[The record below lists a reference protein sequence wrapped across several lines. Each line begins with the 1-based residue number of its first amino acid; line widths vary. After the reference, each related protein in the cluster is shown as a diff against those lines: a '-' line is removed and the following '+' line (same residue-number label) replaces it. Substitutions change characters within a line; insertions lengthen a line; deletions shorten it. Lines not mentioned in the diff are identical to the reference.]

1 MTAALVVVAAVVIV
15 LAIAAAVVYNGLVR
29 YRNSV
34 TNGWALVDTELQR
47 RHDLIPNLVETV
59 RGYAQHEQA
68 VLQHVTEAR
77 AAAVVAPATP
87 GGRAA
92 TESALVDG
100 VRSLFAVAEQYPDL
114 EANQQFLELQRQ
126 LVDTEDRIAV
136 ARRVYNA
143 NVRDYNTAIQ
153 SFPGVLF
160 ARNGRFD
167 AAQPFT
173 VSEALRS
180 EEPPGVQGLTTSA

>member
-1 MTAALVVVAAVVIV
+1 MTAALVVVVALVVV
-15 LAIAAAVVYNGLVR
+15 LAIAAAVVYNSLVR
-29 YRNSV
+29 HRNAV

-47 RHDLIPNLVETV
+47 RHDLVPNLVETV
-59 RGYAQHEQA
+59 RGYAEHERS

-77 AAAVVAPATP
+77 AAAVIAPATP
-87 GGRAA
+87 EGRAA
-92 TESALVDG
+92 SETALVEG
-100 VRSLFAVAEQYPDL
+100 VRSLFAVAERYPDL
-114 EANQQFLELQRQ
+114 KANQQFLELQRQ

-160 ARNGRFD
+160 ARNGRFT

-173 VSEALRS
+173 VTEALGS
-180 EEPPGVQGLTTSA
+180 EEPPGVEGLTTSA